1 MEEQEIKNDKKK
13 FDVEKYIDYKTDW
26 MPILGLILLAIED
39 GFDLTNIGIIRYAG
53 LALIGVWVFKV
64 IEKRRKEAIVMMGW
78 LAGLFILVAW
88 IIITVE
94 LVKMLIK

>member
-1 MEEQEIKNDKKK
+1 MEEQGKRTNKKK
-13 FDVEKYIDYKTDW
+13 FDLEKYVDYKTDW
-26 MPILGLILLAIED
+26 MPILGIILLAIED

-53 LALIGVWVFKV
+53 LTLIGVWVFKV
-64 IEKRRKEAIVMMGW
+64 IEKRRKEAMVLMGW

-94 LVKMLIK
+94 LIKTLIK